1 MATWSH
7 LTDIFPRGW
16 NQRATQYFGGRATKI
31 AYANMCP
38 LNMPHNAFFRGNKIN
53 TAAERDQRNE
63 DAGKGS
69 DCKHLTFSIPGE
81 RIPSVNCFLFEHCL
95 RWASVSP
102 FFENKEVWNVILTGG
117 LEADLSCYSSP
128 RWPRYHLVLDGSFGF
143 GWSR

>member
-1 MATWSH
+1 MIPLDWYCFHGVETNE
-7 LTDIFPRGW
+7 LYTIFWGS
-16 NQRATQYFGGRATKI
+16 NDKSSMCHHVSTQHATQRVVG
-31 AYANMCP
+31 
-38 LNMPHNAFFRGNKIN
+38 GNKIN

-69 DCKHLTFSIPGE
+69 DCNHLTFSIPGKE
-81 RIPSVNCFLFEHCL
+81 SQVFIVSFLNSVWGECQCPF
-95 RWASVSP
+95 
-102 FFENKEVWNVILTGG
+102 FFENREVWNVILTGG